1 MKKVYCLTTLLLCL
15 FNFSNSYAACCDND
29 MRCCRSDYEIG
40 LDLLVLKPC
49 VDDLRLCGTVN
60 SEVVDEIETITL
72 KFNEICPSWEMGI
85 RAWFK
90 YPDLFC
96 WCDMG
101 FKASYTYLDH
111 SDKSSGFAD
120 EHSCLSP
127 FPGISEAVL
136 ENLTHDSRY
145 ESLYQELDGLIYVD
159 CGCGDCHSLEPY
171 FGLAFLYIKQK
182 LDMDIE
188 LTEDSVT
195 ATDTMHW
202 TSEAGGVGL
211 RIGMAYN
218 YYYSKCLTYYAFGQ
232 GTILASKQEDKQE
245 HSFRG
250 LADIDLTI
258 ESKGCWG
265 CIPGFHLGTG
275 MIYDFCVCDFEL
287 SFRIGYEFRKW
298 YGLRKHRRFF
308 GDDLDSELSQTSDNT
323 RSFGLQGLNVGFGWC
338 F

>member
-1 MKKVYCLTTLLLCL
+1 MKKTFCLCVLFIWTFLFTTC
-15 FNFSNSYAACCDND
+15 FAECGND
-29 MRCCRSDYEIG
+29 KRCCRSDYEIG

-49 VDDLRLCGTVN
+49 FEDLRICGTIDTEIV
-60 SEVVDEIETITL
+60 EEIETYNLTF
-72 KFNEICPSWEMGI
+72 KEICPSWELGF

-96 WCDMG
+96 WCNMG
-101 FKASYTYLDH
+101 FKASYTFLDF
-111 SDKSSGFAD
+111 SDKANGFD
-120 EHSCLSP
+120 DTHSCLSP
-127 FPGISEAVL
+127 FPPVIDAVL
-136 ENLTHDSRY
+136 EDVTFNSRF
-145 ESLYQELDGLIYVD
+145 ETLYQELDGLVYVD
-159 CGCGDCHSLEPY
+159 CSCGDCHSLEPY

-182 LDMDIE
+182 LDLDMI
-188 LTEDSVT
+188 LLEDGLLAS
-195 ATDTMHW
+195 DSMRW
-202 TSEAGGVGL
+202 RSEAGGIGM

-232 GTILASKQEDKQE
+232 GTILASKQEEKQQ

-250 LADIDLTI
+250 VTDIDVNI
-258 ESKGCWG
+258 ENKECWG

-298 YGLRKHRRFF
+298 FGLRKHRRFF
-308 GDDLDSELSQTSDNT
+308 GDDLETELDQTNDNT
-323 RSFGLQGLNVGFGWC
+323 RAIGMHGLNVGFGWC